1 MEEGKNKKLYKE
13 PISGYK
19 FKINQKKTPPRKSS
33 LSLRKNIYFKEMIFK
48 MIFQ

>member
-19 FKINQKKTPPRKSS
+19 FKINQKKHHRESPVSPYVK
-33 LSLRKNIYFKEMIFK
+33 IFILK
-48 MIFQ
+48 K